1 MDIFSIDLSH
11 TEIGFIRQSL
21 DSVTI
26 SGKDAK
32 FLATLQVKIEQEL
45 VQIDQMKRGE
55 EQKKSEELQQI
66 LQQEQQ
72 QLAKGKKNS

>member
-11 TEIGFIRQSL
+11 NEIAFIRQSL

-45 VQIDQMKRGE
+45 IQIGQMKRTE
-55 EQKKSEELQQI
+55 EQLKAQELQQI
-66 LQQEQQ
+66 LQQEHQ
-72 QLAKGKKNS
+72 QLAKAKKNS